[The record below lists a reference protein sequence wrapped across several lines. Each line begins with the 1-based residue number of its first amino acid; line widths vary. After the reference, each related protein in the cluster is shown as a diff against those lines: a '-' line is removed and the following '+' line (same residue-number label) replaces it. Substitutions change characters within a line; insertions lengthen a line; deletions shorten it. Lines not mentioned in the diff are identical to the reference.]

1 MTVVYFVRHAHST
14 YSEDEYNRPLSLKGL
29 HDAHRITDRL
39 KNEEIAAVLSSPYKR
54 AIETVQGIADWNGK
68 KIFIFDELKERTL
81 AEGALEDFEA
91 AINHVWD
98 NPSFALEGGE
108 SNLDV
113 QQRALPIF
121 HAILSKYANSQII
134 IGTHGNIMTLLLNA
148 FDPSIGLS
156 FWRELKKPDIIKAEF
171 NELKLVG
178 LEKINF

>member
-14 YSEDEYNRPLSLKGL
+14 YSENEYNRPLSLKGL
-29 HDAHRITDRL
+29 HDANRITDRL
-39 KNEEIAAVLSSPYKR
+39 KNEEITAVLSSPYRR
-54 AIETVQGIADWNGK
+54 AIETVQGIADWNDTQVL
-68 KIFIFDELKERTL
+68 IFDELKERTL

-121 HAILSKYANSQII
+121 YAILAKYANSQII

-148 FDPSIGLS
+148 LTLRLDLHFGES
-156 FWRELKKPDIIKAEF
+156 
-171 NELKLVG
+171 
-178 LEKINF
+178 